1 MSLRADFQ
9 LALDGFTLEARINAG
24 AGTTVLFGH
33 SGSGKTSFINAIAG
47 LTTPQSGRITLG
59 DRVLFDAARKIN
71 VPMHQRRIGY
81 VFQDARLFPHLTVSQ
96 NLDFGARYAAAPLS
110 LKERGHLI
118 DTLGID
124 ALLDRRPAALSGG
137 EKQRVALGR
146 ALLSGPELLLLDEPL
161 AALDQA
167 RKQEILPYFER
178 LRAQSGPAM
187 IYVTHDMSEIVRLAD
202 HLVVL
207 RAGQCVAQGLA
218 EDVLADPANIK
229 VIGPQD
235 AGALLTGVIEEHCED
250 GLSTIRLST
259 SLLTVPWV
267 EARIGQQVRMRLR
280 AQDVI
285 LSLGPPQ
292 GLSSQ
297 NALEAQITEIHKG
310 RGPGVAIGLRAGSDR
325 LIARITARAL
335 DQMQLKTGQKI
346 WAIVKANAVPP
357 AAIASADSSAKLPVA
372 QSE

>member
-1 MSLRADFQ
+1 MSLRLDFE
-9 LALDGFTLEARINAG
+9 LNLDGFVLNAQMNAG

-33 SGSGKTSFINAIAG
+33 SGSGKTSLINAVAG
-47 LTTPQSGRITLG
+47 ISTPQSGRIVLG

-81 VFQDARLFPHLTVSQ
+81 VFQDARLFPHLSVSQ
-96 NLDFGARYAAAPLS
+96 NLDFAERYA
-110 LKERGHLI
+110 KEPPKPHEREQLI
-118 DTLGID
+118 EILGIGP
-124 ALLDRRPAALSGG
+124 LLARRPAALSGG

-146 ALLSGPELLLLDEPL
+146 ALLSKPELLLLDEPL

-167 RKQEILPYFER
+167 RKQEILPYFEK
-178 LRAQSGPAM
+178 LRAQNGLAM

-207 RAGQCVAQGLA
+207 RDGQCVAQGLA
-218 EDVLADPANIK
+218 EDVLANPANIK
-229 VIGPQD
+229 LIGVQD
-235 AGALLTGVIEEHCED
+235 AGALVRGVIHEHCDD
-250 GLSTIRLST
+250 GLSTIRLS
-259 SLLTVPWV
+259 SAMLTVPRV
-267 EARIGQQVRMRLR
+267 HGPVGQHVRMRLR

-285 LSLGPPQ
+285 LSLNAPQ

-297 NALEAQITEIHKG
+297 NAIEAQITEILNG
-310 RGPGVAIGLRAGSDR
+310 RGPGVAVGLRAGSDR

-335 DQMQLKTGQKI
+335 DQMQLKEGQKI

-357 AAIASADSSAKLPVA
+357 AAIAGG
-372 QSE
+372 